1 VITWATRGA
10 AVMEFCGQRLGQVT
24 KSTAGQR
31 HSLIQPSNATHHT
44 ACTLAILRP
53 VLARSIEIQPSDWN
67 LPSELDFGTAQDE
80 VLPSRRD
87 TFAPPRMLAS

>member
-1 VITWATRGA
+1 
-10 AVMEFCGQRLGQVT
+10 VT

-31 HSLIQPSNATHHT
+31 HPLIQPSNATHHT

-53 VLARSIEIQPSDWN
+53 ALARSIEIQPSDWN
-67 LPSELDFGTAQDE
+67 LPSELDLPSDWNFGTAQDE